1 MITEGDFC
9 RMLRTMAKRAADL
22 SHASRRGRPPKYGR
36 PSQVVALTLPQ
47 EVVDALGRLHTDLG
61 WAIVTLVEKTSHP
74 APPTSPLGHAD
85 LVEIG
90 DGQRLIVVN
99 STMLR
104 SIPGVQLVPLSET
117 QAFLALDPGRGMAD
131 LELAVADRLEQPT
144 PSGHE
149 RQALIRLRDQL
160 RKWRRDPHFQFQSR
174 SIILVSKRRP
184 HA

>member
-1 MITEGDFC
+1 M
-9 RMLRTMAKRAADL
+9 RRKMAKRQADT
-22 SHASRRGRPPKYGR
+22 SPASRRGRPPKYGR

-74 APPTSPLGHAD
+74 APPASPLGHAA

-99 STMLR
+99 SAMLR
-104 SIPGVQLVPLSET
+104 SIPGVQLVPLSQT

-131 LELAVADRLEQPT
+131 LELAVVDRLEQPT
-144 PSGHE
+144 TSGRE
-149 RQALIRLRDQL
+149 RQALARLRAQL
-160 RKWRRDPHFQFQSR
+160 RKWRRDPHLQFLTR
-174 SIILVSKRRP
+174 SIILVAKRRP
-184 HA
+184 H